1 MGEPSAN
8 TTRTIH
14 VQALARVEGE
24 GGLTIR
30 LRDGA
35 VESVE
40 LRIFEPP
47 RFYEA
52 FLRGRAALEVPD
64 ITARI
69 CGICPVAYQMSSV
82 HALEKIFGVTM
93 PPELRALRRLLYCGE
108 WIESHT
114 LHIYMLHA
122 PDFLGFESAIA
133 MAQASPAY
141 AEVVRRALR
150 IKKAGNRIVS
160 LVGGR
165 EVHPINV
172 RVGGFYR
179 VPRRDEITTLV
190 EELKW
195 ARDAALDTVRWS
207 ATLPFPDFAGDYEFV
222 ALRHANE
229 YPMNEGRLVSSRGLD
244 IAAEE
249 YPSHFEEYQVPHSN
263 ALQSKKVSGTFSA
276 EAFPTGHVSNQ
287 PKRFLTPYFVGPLAR
302 WNLNAD
308 RANPI
313 VCDAAKSTGI
323 PFPNTNPFTG
333 IVVRSLEVLLA
344 VDEALR
350 IIDAY
355 EPPAR
360 PAVEFQPCAGVGQA
374 ITEAP
379 RGILYHRYETDS
391 AGLIR
396 DAVIIPPT
404 SQNQLQMEH
413 DLVRLAPQLVT
424 LPDEEAAL
432 RAEHVIRNYDPC
444 ISCATHFLK
453 LKVEGR

>member
-1 MGEPSAN
+1 MAAPDGK
-8 TTRTIH
+8 TTRTIT

-24 GGLTIR
+24 GALTIR
-30 LRDGA
+30 LRDGQ
-35 VESVE
+35 VDGVE
-40 LRIFEPP
+40 LRIYEPP

-52 FLRGRAALEVPD
+52 FLRGRSALEVPD

-82 HALEKIFGVTM
+82 HAVEKIYGVTL

-122 PDFLGFESAIA
+122 PDFLGFESALA
-133 MAQASPAY
+133 MAQASPAF
-141 AEVVRRALR
+141 ADTVRRALR
-150 IKKAGNRIVS
+150 IKKAGNAIVN

-179 VPRRDEITTLV
+179 APRRDELSKLT

-195 ARDAALDTVRWS
+195 ARDAALETVRWS

-244 IAAEE
+244 IPQEE
-249 YPSHFEEYQVPHSN
+249 YADHFEEYQVPHSN
-263 ALQSKKVSGTFSA
+263 ALQARRRNSSNGSGA
-276 EAFPTGHVSNQ
+276 
-287 PKRFLTPYFVGPLAR
+287 YFVGPLAR

-308 RANPI
+308 RASPL
-313 VCDAAKSTGI
+313 VREAAAATGI
-323 PFPNTNPFTG
+323 PFPNSNPFTG

-344 VDEALR
+344 IEEALR
-350 IIDAY
+350 IIDDY
-355 EPPAR
+355 EPPGK
-360 PAVEFQPCAGVGQA
+360 PAVEFQPRAGIGQA

-379 RGILYHRYETDS
+379 RGILYHRYETDT
-391 AGLIR
+391 AGMIR
-396 DAVIIPPT
+396 DAVITPPT

-413 DLVRLAPQLVT
+413 DLVRIAPQLVA
-424 LPDEEAAL
+424 LPDSEAAL

>member
-1 MGEPSAN
+1 MSEASNQAS
-8 TTRTIH
+8 RTIT

-24 GGLTIR
+24 GALTIR
-30 LRDGA
+30 LRDGQ
-35 VESVE
+35 VDGVE
-40 LRIFEPP
+40 LRIYEPP

-52 FLRGRAALEVPD
+52 FLRGRSAMEVPD

-82 HALEKIFGVTM
+82 HALEKIFGVIM

-150 IKKAGNRIVS
+150 IKKAGNRIVG

-179 VPRRDEITTLV
+179 VPRRDEMSALA

-195 ARDAALDTVRWS
+195 ARDAALDTVRW
-207 ATLPFPDFAGDYEFV
+207 AAKLPFPDFAGDYEFV
-222 ALRHANE
+222 ALRHADE

-244 IAAEE
+244 ISPEE
-249 YPSHFEEYQVPHSN
+249 YPEFFEEYQVPHSN
-263 ALQSKKVSGTFSA
+263 ALQARRRNSSDGTGA
-276 EAFPTGHVSNQ
+276 
-287 PKRFLTPYFVGPLAR
+287 YFVGPLAR
-302 WNLNAD
+302 WNLHAD
-308 RANPI
+308 RASPI
-313 VCDAAKSTGI
+313 VRDAATATGI
-323 PFPNTNPFTG
+323 PFPNRNPYTG

-344 VDEALR
+344 LDEALR

-355 EPPAR
+355 DPPTK
-360 PAVEFQPCAGVGQA
+360 PAIDFQPRAGMGQA

-379 RGILYHRYETDS
+379 RGILYHRYETDA
-391 AGLIR
+391 AGIIR

-413 DLVRLAPQLVT
+413 DLARVAPQLLT
-424 LPDEEAAL
+424 LTDEQAAL